1 MPCQKLCMYSEQIAF
16 VADIL
21 FVVTVE
27 PLLAFNPL
35 TTDHAFWH
43 CLTFDACYQMAQSIL
58 NKVREIA

>member
-1 MPCQKLCMYSEQIAF
+1 MYSDQVAF

-35 TTDHAFWH
+35 TTDDAFCH
-43 CLTFDACYQMAQSIL
+43 HLTFVACYQMARSIL
-58 NKVREIA
+58 MIGSALAERGGG